1 MVIPCNQEERKRMA
15 KAIMVVHTRPVSEDK
30 EDQYNEWYTEEH
42 LADVVSVP
50 GFGSARRFVLSETP
64 AVEGLPPNGF
74 KYMAIYELDTDDVEG
89 AAKAMGE
96 ALPGM
101 HLSEALDATA
111 MEADFF
117 VPIEGAER
125 TAE

>member
-1 MVIPCNQEERKRMA
+1 MG
-15 KAIMVVHTRPVSEDK
+15 KAIMVVHTRPVSADK
-30 EDQYNEWYTEEH
+30 EDEYNKWYTEEH

-64 AVEGLPPNGF
+64 GFEGLPSNDF

-89 AAKAMGE
+89 AAKAMAE
-96 ALPGM
+96 AFPSM
-101 HLSEALDATA
+101 SVSEALDTTA

-125 TAE
+125 SS